1 MVAQSPGFDFSTA
14 DRILFGAGSVR
25 SLPEL
30 VRPWGQRFLVVTGRS
45 AARVR
50 PLVELLESEGLEPRL
65 LSVQGEPTV
74 DTVRL
79 GCRLAAEQ
87 RVEGIVAFGGGSAI
101 DAAKAISV
109 LAANPGDVV
118 EYLEII
124 GQGRALEKPG
134 LPCAAVPTTAGT
146 GTEVTRNAVLT
157 SAEHRV
163 KVSLRGRMLL
173 PRLAIV
179 DPELSYHLPPQPTA
193 TTGLDALTQLV
204 EPFVSCRANPMTD
217 ALCREGM
224 RRIARSLRNAHTA
237 AVRLAQDPEALP
249 GDDEKAARTDLAL
262 AALFSGLALANAGLG
277 AVHGFAG
284 PIGGMFG
291 AAHGAICAAL
301 LPAVTGVNV
310 TALRSRHPEHPALE
324 RYREVA
330 TMLCCDAK
338 AGVEEGI
345 EWVRR
350 ITTDLGVAGL
360 GQLGVTETDLESV
373 VTRATA
379 ASSMKGNPVVL
390 THEEM
395 GTVLRA
401 AM

>member
-25 SLPEL
+25 SLPGL
-30 VRPWGQRFLVVTGRS
+30 LRPWGQRFLVVTGRS

-65 LSVQGEPTV
+65 FSVPGEPTV

-173 PRLAIV
+173 PQLAIV
-179 DPELSYHLPPQPTA
+179 DPELSYRLPPEPTA

-224 RRIARSLRNAHTA
+224 RRIARSLRDAHST
-237 AVRLAQDPEALP
+237 AVRLAEDPEALP
-249 GDDEKAARTDLAL
+249 GDDEKAARADLAL

-301 LPAVTGVNV
+301 LPAVTEGNV
-310 TALRSRHPEHPALE
+310 AVLKARHPEHPALA

-330 TMLCCDAK
+330 TILCGDAH
-338 AGVEEGI
+338 ASVEEGI
-345 EWVRR
+345 EWMRR

-360 GQLGVTETDLESV
+360 GPFGVTEADVDTV

-379 ASSMKGNPVVL
+379 ASSMKGNPIAL
-390 THEEM
+390 TREEM

-401 AM
+401 AL